1 MNAFFADL
9 AYAARTFRKKPAFAI
24 TAVATLALAIGAT
37 TAIFSVVN
45 AVLLEPLPY
54 RDAER
59 LVHIWH
65 DLKTRNV
72 KEFPWAPADFH
83 DLRQHAGKFDGVAA
97 LVTGRQVVV
106 NPNGEAEMIRNAAA
120 TPNLFALLGARIVHG
135 IDFTEQDGTPLPP
148 QPPAAAGAPQAPQ
161 APQAPP
167 PPPRTILSYEF
178 WQRRFGGNPSI
189 VGTVVLLGDQRFDV
203 IGVLEPGFEMLFPPG
218 INIERLPD
226 LWTPL
231 RVDFAAGSRIN
242 VFLRVIGRLKPG
254 VALTE
259 AQGDIDALAADLRGR
274 FPIKQTAGFH
284 LRVEP
289 MQEDLV
295 ADVKP
300 SILALMGAVTFVL
313 LIACANVANLLL
325 IRGSARE
332 RELAVRAALG
342 GSRGRLLRQ
351 LLTESV
357 ALAVLAIAAGL
368 ALAWLGIRVLLALG
382 PENLPRLNHVAIDP
396 VVVAFAALAG
406 LASSV
411 VFGLLPAVRASR
423 PDIMDLLRRA
433 GRTGSLASGKWVRNG
448 VVLVEVALSFVLLVG
463 SGLMIKSFVTLQ
475 RADPGYSPDNV
486 LTFLIPNPR
495 LPQPE
500 ARQAF
505 VRDLQAR
512 LNALPG
518 VLGSAAASPL
528 PLEAREG
535 LARWGL
541 EEALTDASKFQQATL
556 HTITPGYFETLRTR
570 VIEGRTF
577 TEVDNHPDSRKL
589 VVDRVLAA
597 KAYPGQSAVG
607 KTILARLRTPEPE
620 RFEIIGVVDHQRH
633 TTLAA
638 DGREAMF
645 VADAYLGFAAA
656 NRWIVRTS
664 GDPSSLAPQVRET
677 VSALNPRA
685 GIIEVQPM
693 IAFVARARAQTKFAL
708 ILIATFAGIALL
720 LASVGLYSVLST
732 IVRQRTAEIGVRM
745 AFGAA
750 HGSIFRMMVTEGLWL
765 SVAGIVLG
773 ALAAFGLTGAMQTM
787 LVGVEPTDPATF
799 ATMALGFVVI
809 AVIACGV
816 PALRAARLEPMVA
829 LRDE

>member
-54 RDAER
+54 HDAER

-65 DLKTRNV
+65 DLKARNV

-106 NPNGEAEMIRNAAA
+106 NANGEAEMIRNGAA
-120 TPNLFALLGARIVHG
+120 TPNLFRVLGTRVVYG

-148 QPPAAAGAPQAPQ
+148 QPPAAAGIPQAPQ
-161 APQAPP
+161 AP

-178 WQRRFGGNPSI
+178 WQRRFAGDRSI
-189 VGTVVLLGDQRFDV
+189 VGTVVSLGDQRFDV

-274 FPIKQTAGFH
+274 FPIKGTAGFH

-325 IRGSARE
+325 IRASARE

-368 ALAWLGIRVLLALG
+368 GLAWLGIRLLLALG

-433 GRTGSLASGKWVRNG
+433 GRTGGLSSGKWVRNG

-463 SGLMIKSFVTLQ
+463 SGLMIRSFVALQ

-495 LPQPE
+495 LPQPD
-500 ARQAF
+500 ARRAF

-535 LARWGL
+535 LARWGM

-556 HTITPGYFETLRTR
+556 HTITPGYFETLKTR

-607 KTILARLRTPEPE
+607 KTILARLRTPEAE

-677 VSALNPRA
+677 VSAVNPRA

-693 IAFVARARAQTKFAL
+693 IAFVERARAQTKFAL
-708 ILIATFAGIALL
+708 ILIAIFAGIALL
-720 LASVGLYSVLST
+720 LASIGLYSVLST
-732 IVRQRTAEIGVRM
+732 VVRQRTAEIGVRM

-765 SVAGIVLG
+765 SAAGILIG
-773 ALAAFGLTGAMQTM
+773 ALAALALTGAMQTM

-799 ATMALGFVVI
+799 ATMALGFVLI
-809 AVIACGV
+809 AVVACGV

-829 LRDE
+829 LREE